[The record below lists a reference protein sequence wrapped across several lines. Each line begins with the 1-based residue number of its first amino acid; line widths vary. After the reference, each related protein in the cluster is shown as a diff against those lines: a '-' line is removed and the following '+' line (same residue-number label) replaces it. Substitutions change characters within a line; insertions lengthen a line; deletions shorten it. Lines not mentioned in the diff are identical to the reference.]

1 MNALAPFLK
10 LLICFITIDI
20 VQLYLGAT
28 FPNRIELIKLWILNS
43 GPHFIHVVNKYS
55 NDKNRQ
61 TKRIP
66 HKLHIFMVNAK
77 QKLSLS
83 YLVWYGCNVLKNI
96 YIWIQILNEF
106 TWWSMIR
113 SICSNPKTVKSNQIK
128 IQYSLIQHSMTH
140 AWNSVALD
148 RM

>member
-61 TKRIP
+61 TKRLP
-66 HKLHIFMVNAK
+66 HKLLTFLFGLIRLQCIK
-77 QKLSLS
+77 E
-83 YLVWYGCNVLKNI
+83 YI

-106 TWWSMIR
+106 T
-113 SICSNPKTVKSNQIK
+113 
-128 IQYSLIQHSMTH
+128 
-140 AWNSVALD
+140 
-148 RM
+148 